1 MTEGQIRKTYLDFQ
15 ENNPIRH
22 CSLEAQLLEF
32 GKICATEA
40 TKELQK
46 ELDYAKS
53 NCLFSNCDRVARLKS
68 QIVDLEKEN
77 ARFKIKAREIIRAIC
92 EGYAST
98 KVSEREMIER
108 VQKAE
113 AFLKE

>member
-1 MTEGQIRKTYLDFQ
+1 MTRLTVGFIVLCVVCALVIMWTMSAIHSICGAIQAILDIMHSRDKI
-15 ENNPIRH
+15 ENLACQRIV
-22 CSLEAQLLEF
+22 
-32 GKICATEA
+32 
-40 TKELQK
+40 ELQK
-46 ELDYAKS
+46 DKGRLIDENRQAK
-53 NCLFSNCDRVARLKS
+53 
-68 QIVDLEKEN
+68 
-77 ARFKIKAREIIRAIC
+77 EIIRAIC